1 MDYKIV
7 FSDIDGTLLNEQ
19 RELSETT
26 ILEIKKLKDKVPFIL
41 ISARMPA
48 AMKHLQKELEI
59 EELPIISYN
68 GGLVI
73 VDNKVVSSTEI
84 SLEIIEDLSALNAEI
99 NCHLSLYHKDD
110 WYVPEM
116 DQWALREENN
126 TKVTPQVKSNS
137 EVIQKWRSESKG
149 AHKIMAMG
157 KETHIDKIQ
166 DYLIRKYPEELHL
179 YRSKDTYLE
188 IANKKIS
195 KFTAIEFLLKQH
207 YRISIEEAIAIGDNY
222 NDVEMLRNIGYGI
235 AVGNA
240 RREAREASNF
250 IAEKSI
256 EDGVAKSLM
265 KIFGF

>member
-1 MDYKIV
+1 MEYKIV

-59 EELPIISYN
+59 ESLPIISYN

-73 VDNKVVSSTEI
+73 VDDTVVSSTEI
-84 SLEIIEDLSALNAEI
+84 SLEIIEDLNAMNAQL
-99 NCHLSLYHKDD
+99 NCHLSLYHKDE

-126 TKVTPQVKSNS
+126 TKVTPQVKLNS
-137 EVIQKWRSESKG
+137 EVIEKWRSENKG

-157 KETHIDKIQ
+157 DEAHIDQIKDFLTQ
-166 DYLIRKYPEELHL
+166 KYPDELHL
-179 YRSKDTYLE
+179 YRSKNTYLE

-207 YRISIEEAIAIGDNY
+207 YGFPTQEAIAIGDNY

-240 RREAREASNF
+240 RPEALEASNF
-250 IAEKSI
+250 IAENSI

>member
-7 FSDIDGTLLNEQ
+7 FSDIDGTLLNQQ

-59 EELPIISYN
+59 ENLPIISYN

-73 VDNKVVSSTEI
+73 VDNEVVSSTEI
-84 SLEIIEDLSALNAEI
+84 SLEIIEDLSSMNAEI
-99 NCHLSLYHKDD
+99 GCHLSLYHKDE
-110 WYVPEM
+110 WYVPKM
-116 DQWALREENN
+116 DRWALREENN
-126 TKVTPQVKSNS
+126 TKVTPKVKLNS
-137 EVIQKWRSESKG
+137 EVIQKWRSENKG

-157 KETHIDKIQ
+157 EKIHIDQIH
-166 DYLIRKYPEELHL
+166 DFLAGKYPNELHL
-179 YRSKDTYLE
+179 YRSKETYLE
-188 IANKKIS
+188 IANKKTS

-207 YRISIEEAIAIGDNY
+207 YGIATEEAIAIGDNY
-222 NDVEMLRNIGYGI
+222 NDVEMLKNIGYGI
-235 AVGNA
+235 AVENA
-240 RREAREASNF
+240 RPEALEVSNF

-256 EDGVAKSLM
+256 EDGVAKSLI